1 MYNEDH
7 ILYSNYSYVDPYDK
21 DYVNFNVN
29 PITLLLLSKSTWV
42 VSDFTADSNVD
53 NIMPISTIS
62 FGQNESMELT
72 YRNGETDDA
81 YYYLNNSGGFDW
93 YNLDSDNYSFY
104 FNEDYYELNNNGS
117 ITFYFNYWETYNSND
132 ATWYY
137 SNNVSITLN

>member
-1 MYNEDH
+1 M
-7 ILYSNYSYVDPYDK
+7 
-21 DYVNFNVN
+21 N